1 MNLWIFQYFL
11 LFCFQKIEKEKP
23 LYGDRMTKQDMQNEA
38 LRRIE
43 GNQSMAN
50 FRTVIEGF
58 IEMGI
63 PEEEIL
69 PKENVYTFQAWLA
82 KGRCVR
88 KGEHGV
94 RLTTFIPIKAAD
106 GQDLKGETGKGRMR
120 PKNTTVFHI
129 SQTEKVEK

>member
-1 MNLWIFQYFL
+1 MTNQDR
-11 LFCFQKIEKEKP
+11 QK
-23 LYGDRMTKQDMQNEA
+23 EA
-38 LRRIE
+38 LNRIE
-43 GNQSMAN
+43 NSQSMAN
-50 FRTVIEGF
+50 FGFVIQSF
-58 IEMGI
+58 LEMGI

-94 RLTTFIPIKAAD
+94 RLTTFIPIRTRE
-106 GQDLKGETGKGRMR
+106 GQDLQDGSGKARIR

-129 SQTEKVEK
+129 SQTEVIEK